1 MASGAP
7 LPVRDLIT
15 AIADATGRPELVALG
30 ARPTSPNE
38 PARLTA
44 DVARLR
50 DEVGWTPR
58 LSLQEAA
65 RANRGVVARGAAM
78 TASVDVAIVA
88 YRHWDL
94 TRSCLE
100 HLARQTVAARRDVC
114 DNGCDEG
121 TAELVAAE
129 FPDVE
134 VVRLERNMPY
144 AVACNRAVANGSAE
158 LVVMMNNDVDVRPDF
173 IERVVAPFAADPGAR
188 LGRRPC
194 CCAPGRRGSTA
205 PGW

>member
-1 MASGAP
+1 M
-7 LPVRDLIT
+7 
-15 AIADATGRPELVALG
+15 
-30 ARPTSPNE
+30 
-38 PARLTA
+38 
-44 DVARLR
+44 
-50 DEVGWTPR
+50 TP
-58 LSLQEAA
+58 
-65 RANRGVVARGAAM
+65 
-78 TASVDVAIVA
+78 SVDVAIVA

-100 HLARQTVAARRDVC
+100 HLARQTVAHRVTLC

-188 LGRRPC
+188 LGRHPVAAPRRGEDRQRRDGGRHDPLRLHPP
-194 CCAPGRRGSTA
+194 ARAGRARRPGRPARSDRALRRGGRVPA
-205 PGW
+205 RRLGAGRRAG